1 MLFFTAD
8 THFYDQKM
16 VDSPQ
21 FAKRTF
27 LTVEQMNQ
35 TIVNHWNQTVTDN
48 DIVYLLGDVALIA
61 SKKAAYQQALSL
73 LKTLAGQIVFIKG
86 NHDSRAFFKFLQQ
99 HNYLLTN
106 QRRKFIFHDV
116 GCLLKFDHHQFFL
129 THYPL
134 LLGIS
139 RNGINLHGHIHH
151 ASLNSV
157 NNLNVGIDTSE
168 SDYLRQ
174 KIPFGT
180 PFSQVQISEMVQ
192 AKKVDFQKRL
202 F

>member
-73 LKTLAGQIVFIKG
+73 LKTLAG
-86 NHDSRAFFKFLQQ
+86 
-99 HNYLLTN
+99 
-106 QRRKFIFHDV
+106 
-116 GCLLKFDHHQFFL
+116 
-129 THYPL
+129 
-134 LLGIS
+134 
-139 RNGINLHGHIHH
+139 
-151 ASLNSV
+151 
-157 NNLNVGIDTSE
+157 
-168 SDYLRQ
+168 
-174 KIPFGT
+174 
-180 PFSQVQISEMVQ
+180 
-192 AKKVDFQKRL
+192 
-202 F
+202 